1 MEIRDEGV
9 VVRAEDRPDLLAI
22 FVRDLPVAVA
32 MFDREMRC
40 LQASDRWCR
49 DLRVELEQVQG
60 RLHYEVFAIPER
72 WREIHRRGLRG
83 ETITED
89 CDCLSFSETSS

>member
-1 MEIRDEGV
+1 
-9 VVRAEDRPDLLAI
+9 
-22 FVRDLPVAVA
+22 
-32 MFDREMRC
+32 MFGREMRC

-49 DLRVELEQVQG
+49 DLRVELEQVRGQ
-60 RLHYEVFAIPER
+60 LHYKVFAIPER

-89 CDCLSFSETSS
+89 CDCYFLEGEPLWLRWEVRPWGQRGGCRRGF